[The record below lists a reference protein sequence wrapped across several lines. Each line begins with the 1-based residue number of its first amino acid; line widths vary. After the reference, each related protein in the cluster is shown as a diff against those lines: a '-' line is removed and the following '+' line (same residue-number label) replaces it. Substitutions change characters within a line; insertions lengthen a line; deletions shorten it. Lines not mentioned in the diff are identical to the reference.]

1 MMELE
6 LRTWIWPKN
15 DVYEEE
21 LDPEEVSNR
30 GNKVDI
36 AKVMN
41 EIREKALNKDNMEN
55 SAKKEMI

>member
-1 MMELE
+1 M
-6 LRTWIWPKN
+6 
-15 DVYEEE
+15 YEEE